1 MSKQMGAPS
10 CFQRETTFMTS
21 YLLPGKLSR
30 SKLVSAIKEKN
41 FFQGAKSFLKELISV
56 KKICKNESCH
66 LARISI
72 SCENRKSKT
81 AV

>member
-41 FFQGAKSFLKELISV
+41 FFQGAKSFLNELISV
-56 KKICKNESCH
+56 KKDMQKRKLPPSKNIH
-66 LARISI
+66 FL
-72 SCENRKSKT
+72 
-81 AV
+81 